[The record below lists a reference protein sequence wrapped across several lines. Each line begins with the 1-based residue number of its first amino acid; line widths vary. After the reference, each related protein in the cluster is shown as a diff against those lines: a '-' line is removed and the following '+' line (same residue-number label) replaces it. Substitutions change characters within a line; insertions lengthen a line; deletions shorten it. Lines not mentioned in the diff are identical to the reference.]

1 MCVDVDCG
9 HRPPEII
16 QLDCGRLTDPAGGP
30 GDQISV
36 VDPDSSP
43 KALLKSSPARGEA
56 GRCAELGPGRA
67 RPRSWLRR
75 WGSSDCPVDIRTCG
89 PHSQTDGNAFFA
101 DLGHACEVQTV
112 QGLFGPLA
120 IAVICSLLFVEE
132 LGVPLPMF
140 PASGLLLVAGVMIA
154 AGDVSPWFFL
164 PIAYV
169 ACVGGALLGY
179 AWSRHL
185 GQERLERLADR
196 LRLRRHLDRTAERL
210 HRAGWLGVSIGRVLP
225 GSRVY
230 TSLIA
235 GVTALPFPTFML
247 GLLGADLVWLGVL
260 VGLGVAV
267 GIPAADYLDV
277 AVGLFLRGAAIVV
290 SVLAALAV
298 LRLVRPPGG
307 GSEGDERPTLP
318 RLLSALGPDVGIVG
332 VLALGVSIALAKAD
346 VLTDA
351 IGVGIVASV
360 TLLVY
365 VLGTRLA
372 FASTAGERLAGASY
386 RQVLPALLE

>member
-1 MCVDVDCG
+1 LV
-9 HRPPEII
+9 
-16 QLDCGRLTDPAGGP
+16 
-30 GDQISV
+30 
-36 VDPDSSP
+36 
-43 KALLKSSPARGEA
+43 EA
-56 GRCAELGPGRA
+56 
-67 RPRSWLRR
+67 
-75 WGSSDCPVDIRTCG
+75 
-89 PHSQTDGNAFFA
+89 
-101 DLGHACEVQTV
+101 V

-169 ACVGGALLGY
+169 ACVTGALLGY
-179 AWSRHL
+179 TWSRHL

-196 LRLRRHLDRTAERL
+196 LRLRRHLDSTAERL
-210 HRAGWLGVSIGRVLP
+210 HRGGWLGVSIGRVLP
-225 GSRVY
+225 GTRVY

-235 GVTALPFPTFML
+235 GVTAMPFPTFMW
-247 GLLGADLVWLGVL
+247 GLLGADLVWLVVL

-290 SVLAALAV
+290 SVLASLAV
-298 LRLVRPPGG
+298 LRLVRPPSA
-307 GSEGDERPTLP
+307 GSEGDERPSLH
-318 RLLSALGPDVGIVG
+318 RLVAAIAPDAAIVG
-332 VLALGVSIALAKAD
+332 VLAAAVSVALARAG

-351 IGVGIVASV
+351 LGVGIVASV
-360 TLLVY
+360 VLLVY
-365 VLGTRLA
+365 VVGTRLA
-372 FASTAGERLAGASY
+372 FASTAGERLAGTSY
-386 RQVLPALLE
+386 RRVLPAALD